1 MLHRSDG
8 RLDGMTPLVAF
19 AVTVHELYE
28 AFREAGFS
36 DAQAMYLTAQRMN
49 TDARQ

>member
-1 MLHRSDG
+1 
-8 RLDGMTPLVAF
+8 MTPLLTF
-19 AVTVHELYE
+19 AVSLHEVYW

-49 TDARQ
+49 ADARQ

>member
-1 MLHRSDG
+1 
-8 RLDGMTPLVAF
+8 MTPLLTF
-19 AVTVHELYE
+19 AVSIHELYR

-49 TDARQ
+49 ADARK

>member
-1 MLHRSDG
+1 
-8 RLDGMTPLVAF
+8 MTPLLTF
-19 AVTVHELYE
+19 AVSLHEVYR

-49 TDARQ
+49 ADARQ

>member
-1 MLHRSDG
+1 MG
-8 RLDGMTPLVAF
+8 VTPLLTF
-19 AVTVHELYE
+19 AVSIHELYA

-49 TDARQ
+49 ADARR

>member
-1 MLHRSDG
+1 
-8 RLDGMTPLVAF
+8 MTPLLTF
-19 AVTVHELYE
+19 AVSLHEVYR

-49 TDARQ
+49 ADARR

>member
-1 MLHRSDG
+1 
-8 RLDGMTPLVAF
+8 MTPLQAF
-19 AVTVHELYE
+19 AVTCNEMYR

-49 TDARQ
+49 ADVRR